1 MLLTST
7 RISRPTSSHQAK
19 KDDNCNL
26 RHPLLEFKCHL
37 FLSLQRTKETE
48 RSGFSGEQKFRLLS
62 TKIPRTDAFYLF
74 PQPSNMCQRPGFQTR
89 KQSLLHLLRTSS
101 HRISGSNSLIAI
113 GTCPPFLLFW
123 SSCVREF
130 SDIFRH
136 VLLIPG
142 PTSSYSLDTF
152 LNTIFSLSLPSFS
165 NASMC
170 LFFSSLFFF
179 HTSLC
184 HNFSPQSSGRYLSSC
199 RPLCKKQGG
208 KTSLSLF
215 DPDNLENE
223 TTNQQLNHY
232 YQKATH

>member
-1 MLLTST
+1 MSYFSFCPHEPRRLNEADLAASKNFVFFRRRFHGRMHLSVPST
-7 RISRPTSSHQAK
+7 VKPVPAA
-19 KDDNCNL
+19 
-26 RHPLLEFKCHL
+26 
-37 FLSLQRTKETE
+37 
-48 RSGFSGEQKFRLLS
+48 GFSNTEAEPLASLANF
-62 TKIPRTDAFYLF
+62 
-74 PQPSNMCQRPGFQTR
+74 QPS
-89 KQSLLHLLRTSS
+89 SLWFKFADRYRNL
-101 HRISGSNSLIAI
+101 
-113 GTCPPFLLFW
+113 PPFLLFW

-165 NASMC
+165 NASSV
-170 LFFSSLFFF
+170 FFSLPSFSFILLSATTF
-179 HTSLC
+179 HHSRVADTCLLADLC
-184 HNFSPQSSGRYLSSC
+184 
-199 RPLCKKQGG
+199 GG